1 MELRVIRKLIEEVLT
16 TCHADDTGVT
26 YDLVEPALE
35 AAAEIGMTSEE
46 IKRLVN
52 EEGASGI

>member
-35 AAAEIGMTSEE
+35 AAAEIGLTSEE
-46 IKRLVN
+46 IKELVQK
-52 EEGASGI
+52 EED